1 MVKKLLR
8 LAGTGLMVVVAIRIL
23 DVVLTPALPLLVSIF
38 VLALIFYVALHGF
51 RRDL

>member
-8 LAGTGLMVVVAIRIL
+8 LVGTGLAVVIAIRIL
-23 DVVLTPALPLLVSIF
+23 DSVLTPALPLLVSLF
-38 VLALIFYVALHGF
+38 VLALIFYIALHGF